1 MSKSAI
7 VDFLKQIN
15 GPIII
20 DNNDDNPLSSNLP
33 MKRLSVTMNESK
45 DYKGYSNKDKKLIKR
60 VRDIMVEHNQCDAKY
75 ELDLVIDYF
84 DNMSKSCCMT
94 KKHHKRCNVSIA
106 EFMVEL
112 ELLIPNSFDGKNVY
126 ISRINNDIK
135 ISVEGL
141 IDIIVK
147 DGYFSEYTI
156 TTARAKVIY
165 DDKLIKSF
173 KSLVVNALRRLRKTY
188 DIIDI

>member
-1 MSKSAI
+1 MSRSAI
-7 VDFLKQIN
+7 VDFLKQIK

-20 DNNDDNPLSSNLP
+20 DDNDTNTLSSNLP
-33 MKRLSVTMNESK
+33 MKRLTVTINESK
-45 DYKGYSNKDKKLIKR
+45 NYKEYSNKDKKLIKR
-60 VRDIMVEHNQCDAKY
+60 VRDIMVEHNQYDAKY

-84 DNMSKSCCMT
+84 SNMNKSRYKAKKHT
-94 KKHHKRCNVSIA
+94 KKCSVSIE
-106 EFMVEL
+106 EFIVEL

-141 IDIIVK
+141 IDIVVRN
-147 DGYFSEYTI
+147 GYFSEYKI
-156 TTARAKVIY
+156 TTSQTKVIY
-165 DDKLIKSF
+165 DDKTIKSF
-173 KSLVVNALRRLRKTY
+173 KSLVVDGLKRLRKTY